1 MKASLII
8 TLFVT
13 LIGVFL
19 LPQSLWAQS
28 SFENPQPGSFQ
39 SGVGVISGWVCEA
52 ERIDIVFNPV
62 ATFAQEE
69 TWRAGLS
76 SRDQTFQAA
85 YGHPRG
91 HRLYVI

>member
-39 SGVGVISGWVCEA
+39 SGIG
-52 ERIDIVFNPV
+52 
-62 ATFAQEE
+62 
-69 TWRAGLS
+69 
-76 SRDQTFQAA
+76 RDF
-85 YGHPRG
+85 
-91 HRLYVI
+91 RLGM